1 LHGKGTIANGKAQM
15 QVTPQYGEGQMLE
28 LQDIQAIQAK
38 LDARIHQC
46 KGFQA
51 IIEHQVRLLDE
62 LEEEKKIL
70 RERIIELENE
80 LEGQNCTFSVSCQHF
95 PRLT

>member
-1 LHGKGTIANGKAQM
+1 M
-15 QVTPQYGEGQMLE
+15 QVTPQYGEGQMLG

-38 LDARIHQC
+38 LDAHIHQC

-51 IIEHQVRLLDE
+51 IIEQQDRLLDE
-62 LEEEKKIL
+62 LRAENKIL
-70 RERIIELENE
+70 RDRIIELENE